1 MDDRRVALVFPGTG
15 AQHAGMA
22 AGLYGVEPVF
32 TEAIDEVL
40 AAFGAHAAVLRD
52 EWLTGRPIDHVT
64 RSTPLLFAVD
74 YALGRLVLSW
84 GVRPA
89 ALLGHSIGEIAAA
102 TLAGVFEP
110 AEIAR
115 IIAARVHHLAAAP
128 AGSMLAVAA
137 GPQDV
142 APYLGGD
149 LVVGAVNGPRQV
161 VLSGTT
167 APLTAARTALER
179 DGWICRAV
187 PALSPFHSP
196 AMAGVARR
204 GAALFTGIVPRPP
217 RVPLYSAYLGR
228 RMTAGDAADLGFWIG
243 QPAAPV
249 LFWPA
254 LDALLGDGGFHLVE
268 TGPGDG
274 LTTLARR
281 HPAVR
286 AGRSTVD
293 ALLPYPRP
301 AGTGG
306 DDQAVAA
313 ARGRLRLAVT
323 PAG

>member
-1 MDDRRVALVFPGTG
+1 MDDRRVALIFPGTG
-15 AQHAGMA
+15 AQHAAMA
-22 AGLYGVEPVF
+22 AGLYRVEPVF
-32 TEAIDEVL
+32 TAAIDEIL
-40 AAFGAHAAVLRD
+40 TAFGPTAGGLRD
-52 EWLTGRPIDHVT
+52 DWLAGRPIDHVT

-89 ALLGHSIGEIAAA
+89 ALLGHSIGELVAA

-115 IIAARVHHLAAAP
+115 IIAVRVGHLAAAP

-167 APLTAARTALER
+167 ARLAAARAGLEQA
-179 DGWICRAV
+179 GWSCRAV

-196 AMAGVARR
+196 AMAEVARR
-204 GAALFTGIVPRPP
+204 GAALFTGVVPRTP
-217 RVPLYSAYLGR
+217 RLPLYSAYLGR
-228 RMTAGDAADLGFWIG
+228 RMTPADAADRGFWIG

-254 LDALLGDGGFHLVE
+254 LDALLGDGDFHLLE

-286 AGRSTVD
+286 TGRSTVG
-293 ALLPYPRP
+293 ALLPYLRP
-301 AGTGG
+301 AGAGG
-306 DDQAVAA
+306 DDRAVAA
-313 ARGRLRLAVT
+313 ARDRLRPAVT